1 MLSAEIT
8 PKCSIPGGNQ
18 DLGGCAA
25 AVGDEQRLERGWGI
39 ISAEPGGFAMA
50 SASISVPTEVP
61 SAWKSVPLKAALQRT
76 GKVKHQVRAGNLTL
90 QGVASKCS
98 KI

>member
-8 PKCSIPGGNQ
+8 PKSSIPVGNQ

-50 SASISVPTEVP
+50 SASISVSTEDP
-61 SAWKSVPLKAALQRT
+61 SAWKPAPLEAALQRT
-76 GKVKHQVRAGNLTL
+76 GKVKHQVGAGNPTL
-90 QGVASKCS
+90 QAVASK
-98 KI
+98 